1 MNGHEEPPRPPRHL
15 NPRHSAQSGDV
26 PDSADPRLRLRPFV
40 LTAGHVIG
48 AEKSIAPETQIVSTD
63 YGDANWGGLPF
74 ERRDIVSLCRF
85 PQSVAEICATLSLHL
100 GVVRIL
106 VVDLAGDGYLSIH
119 VPHEDSTH
127 SVDIIMRVLNGL
139 RAIS

>member
-1 MNGHEEPPRPPRHL
+1 MNGHEDPPRPPRHL
-15 NPRHSAQSGDV
+15 NPGYPAQPGDV
-26 PDSADPRLRLRPFV
+26 PDIADPRLRLRPFV

-63 YGDANWGGLPF
+63 YGYANWRALHF
-74 ERRDIVSLCRF
+74 ERRDIVSLCGV
-85 PQSVAEICATLSLHL
+85 PQSVAEICARLSLHL

-106 VVDLAGDGYLSIH
+106 VGDLAGDGYLSIH

-127 SVDIIMRVLNGL
+127 SVDTIMRVLNGL

>member
-1 MNGHEEPPRPPRHL
+1 MNGHEDQPKPRQRL
-15 NPRHSAQSGDV
+15 NPRYSPRPGDV
-26 PDSADPRLRLRPFV
+26 PDIADPRLRLRPFV
-40 LTAGHVIG
+40 LTAGHATG

-63 YGDANWGGLPF
+63 YGYANWGVLHF
-74 ERRDIVSLCRF
+74 ERRDIVSLCAVH
-85 PQSVAEICATLSLHL
+85 QSVAEICAKLSLHL

-106 VVDLAGDGYLSIH
+106 VGDLARDGYLSIH

-127 SVDIIMRVLNGL
+127 SIDTIMRVLNGL